1 MTEMEDKKVGLL
13 DKLFLFFSKD
23 VKVTMLV
30 LLTLLCAYFIRKSDA
45 SERKLSDIQKEMYER
60 VISEVKGEVKK
71 QVEPIKAATDSTSAR
86 VDTSLSGLDAVTKDL
101 KTLIKNKKK

>member
-1 MTEMEDKKVGLL
+1 MEDKKVGLI

-30 LLTLLCAYFIRKSDA
+30 LLTLLCAYFIRKSDS
-45 SERKLSDIQKEMYER
+45 SERKLTEIQKEMYER
-60 VISEVKGEVKK
+60 VITEVKGEVTK
-71 QVEPIKAATDSTSAR
+71 QVEPIKAAADSTSAK

-101 KTLIKNKKK
+101 RTLIKIKKK